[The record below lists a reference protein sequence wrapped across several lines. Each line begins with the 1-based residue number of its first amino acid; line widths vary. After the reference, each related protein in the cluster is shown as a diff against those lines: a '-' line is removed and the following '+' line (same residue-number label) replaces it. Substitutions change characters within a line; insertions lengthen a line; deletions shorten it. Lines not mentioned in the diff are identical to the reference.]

1 MRSSVTVPT
10 GQVVGIGK
18 LKVFASDDFPYVIP
32 TLSFVVAKTESG
44 ECTASCMQL
53 LIEGTAE
60 NEQEAVERMNENCK
74 LFLRSLFSRL
84 EKTDAW
90 QELHELANSELTKDY
105 WKAYRDVQLDLA
117 EQGKDLKFER
127 EKFYENKIQEL
138 KKQIERLRSLKRD
151 FQVEVVSYQSYGNV
165 A

>member
-1 MRSSVTVPT
+1 MRSSITVPT

-32 TLSFVVAKTESG
+32 TLSFVVAKTEAG

-74 LFLRSLFSRL
+74 LFLRSLFNRL

-90 QELHELANSELTKDY
+90 EELHELANSELTKDY

-117 EQGKDLKFER
+117 EQGKELKFER

-138 KKQIERLRSLKRD
+138 EKQIERLKSLKQD